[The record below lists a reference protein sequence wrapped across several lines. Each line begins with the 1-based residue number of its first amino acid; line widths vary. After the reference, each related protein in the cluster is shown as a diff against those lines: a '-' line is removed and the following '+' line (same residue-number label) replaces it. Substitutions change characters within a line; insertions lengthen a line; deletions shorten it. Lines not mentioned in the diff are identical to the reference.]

1 VDCGKWESEKAE
13 SVAVVLVCWDPMMD
27 PELFE
32 NDFSL
37 IVDPTAFELGVED
50 DATLE
55 ISAAPGFNVLLLKEI
70 LLKALVCSGCCCGD
84 GCSLLS

>member
-1 VDCGKWESEKAE
+1 VDCDRDDEKRESEKVE
-13 SVAVVLVCWDPMMD
+13 PVAVVPVPMN

-37 IVDPTAFELGVED
+37 VVDLTAFGLKAKD

-55 ISAAPGFNVLLLKEI
+55 ISVAPGFNVLLLKEK
-70 LLKALVCSGCCCGD
+70 LLKASACCC
-84 GCSLLS
+84 C